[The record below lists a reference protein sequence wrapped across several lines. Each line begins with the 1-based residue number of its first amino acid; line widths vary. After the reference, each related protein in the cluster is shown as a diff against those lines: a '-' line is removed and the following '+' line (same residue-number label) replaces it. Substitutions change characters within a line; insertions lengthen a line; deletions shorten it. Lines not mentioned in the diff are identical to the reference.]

1 MLDRYLV
8 EFVMPVVREVVKR
21 LLQVVLLEVFL
32 HQRQWYHVVSTLL
45 HLLTIHDHLDDS
57 T

>member
-8 EFVMPVVREVVKR
+8 EVALLVVREVVKR
-21 LLQVVLLEVFL
+21 LLQVVPMEVSL
-32 HQRQWYHVVSTLL
+32 HQLQWYLVVLTWL
-45 HLLTIHDHLDDS
+45 HLSTIHDHLDDS